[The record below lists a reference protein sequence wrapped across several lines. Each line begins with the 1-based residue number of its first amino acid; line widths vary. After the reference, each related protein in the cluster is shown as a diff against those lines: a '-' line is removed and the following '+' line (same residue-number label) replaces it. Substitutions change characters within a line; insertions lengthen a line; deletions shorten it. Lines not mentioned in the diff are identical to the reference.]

1 MRGILKAAAVILSA
15 LSHSS
20 LAHSV
25 KRNALNYISR
35 LDNPVIHTASN
46 RVHAYASFD
55 LTFLLHDKK
64 DKIRISLEPNLDVLS
79 DSAVVRYLSPDGSV
93 TEEKIQRTDHKV
105 FKGHAFVQH
114 PHHSEWINSG
124 WARIT
129 VYRDGPRPLFEGTFR
144 VNGNHHHIQT
154 GSNYRQ
160 TQHEDDPSA
169 DLADDEYMVVWR
181 DSDIKSSYDVS
192 ELKRG
197 LGEKS
202 CSSDMLNFNNED
214 EHPVHRGLDLR
225 DMSVVD
231 ANSLFGRDEIDGT
244 TTGNGAGVNLAQSIG
259 STQGCPTTRKIALVG
274 IAADCTYTAQF
285 TNKSDVRSHI
295 VQQVSSASALYES
308 SFNISLGIQNL
319 TISDATCPGTPPD
332 SAKWNVACSDSVT
345 ITNRLNLFSEWR
357 GRFNDTNAYWTLMST
372 CNTDAAVGL
381 AWLGQL
387 CAQGAGTQAD
397 SSGGNETIAGA
408 NVVVRTSTEWQVF
421 AHETGHTFGAFH
433 DCVPDTCSDGTV
445 SMQKCCPLS
454 SSTCNANGAFIM
466 NPSTS
471 DGVTQFSPCTIG
483 NICSAMGRNS
493 VRSSCLSNNKNV
505 VTISPSQCGNGI
517 VEAGEDCDCG
527 GEEGCANNSCCDP
540 GTCRFK
546 TNAVCDP
553 TNEDCCTAQCQFKSS
568 GSVCRDSTGSCDPQ
582 ETCSGNSGTC
592 PADVKAA
599 DGQACGASGGGLT
612 CASGQCTSRDL
623 QCRTLVG
630 SLTNNNETSACDS
643 QTCQLRCASSQLG
656 PNACYDMQQH
666 FLDGTPCQGGGKCS
680 NGQCKG
686 SSFTDQVG
694 SFFNDNKHIIIP
706 VVSAVGGIVV
716 LCLLCCIFSS
726 CRRRSRRRKIAKT
739 TQPNSSW
746 VGGAGGAWVA
756 NPVSRPPPAA
766 PGRNNRG
773 PPQQQQQQQQSWQGG
788 NQWAPPPRAPTMR
801 YA

>member
-55 LTFLLHDKK
+55 LTFLLHDEK

-154 GSNYRQ
+154 SSNYRQ

-169 DLADDEYMVVWR
+169 DVADDEYMVVWR
-181 DSDIKSSYDVS
+181 DSDIKSSYDIS
-192 ELKRG
+192 ELKRD
-197 LGEKS
+197 LGENS

-225 DMSVVD
+225 DLSAVD

-244 TTGNGAGVNLAQSIG
+244 TTGNGAGVNLTQSIG

-285 TNKSDVRSHI
+285 PNKSDVRSHI
-295 VQQVSSASALYES
+295 VQQVSSASALFES

-319 TISDATCPGTPPD
+319 TISDAVCPGTPPD
-332 SAKWNVACSDSVT
+332 SAKWNVACGDSVT

-387 CAQGAGTQAD
+387 CSQGSGTQAD

-493 VRSSCLSNNKNV
+493 VRSSCLTNNKNV

-517 VEAGEDCDCG
+517 VETGEDCDCG

-568 GSVCRDSTGSCDPQ
+568 GSVCRDSTGTCDPQ

-592 PADVKAA
+592 PADVKSA

-630 SLTNNNETSACDS
+630 SLTNNNATSACDS
-643 QTCQLRCASSQLG
+643 QTCQLRCASSDLG
-656 PNACYDMQQH
+656 PNACYDMKQH
-666 FLDGTPCQGGGKCS
+666 FLDGTPCQGGGKCG

-706 VVSAVGGIVV
+706 VASAVGGFIV

-773 PPQQQQQQQQSWQGG
+773 PPQQQQQSWQGE
-788 NQWAPPPRAPTMR
+788 NQWMPPRAPTMR

>member
-1 MRGILKAAAVILSA
+1 MRGLKAAAVILSA

-46 RVHAYASFD
+46 RLHAYSEFD
-55 LTFLLHDKK
+55 LTFLLHDQK
-64 DKIRISLEPNLDVLS
+64 DKIRIVLEPNLDVLS
-79 DSAVVRYLSPDGSV
+79 DSAVVRYLGPDGSM
-93 TEEKIQRTDHKV
+93 TEEKIQRSDHKV

-129 VYRDGPRPLFEGTFR
+129 VFRDGPRPLFEGTFR

-154 GSNYRQ
+154 SSNYRQ
-160 TQHEDDPSA
+160 TQHEDDPTA
-169 DLADDEYMVVWR
+169 DFAEDEYMVVWR
-181 DSDIKSSYDVS
+181 DSDIKSNYDVS

-197 LGEKS
+197 LDENS

-214 EHPVHRGLDLR
+214 EHPVHKGLDLR
-225 DMSVVD
+225 DMSAVD
-231 ANSLFGRDEIDGT
+231 AKDLFGRDQIDGT

-285 TNKSDVRSHI
+285 ANKSDVRSHI
-295 VQQVSSASALYES
+295 VQQVSSASALFES

-319 TISDATCPGTPPD
+319 TISDATCPGTPPE

-387 CAQGAGTQAD
+387 CSQGSGTQAD

-421 AHETGHTFGAFH
+421 AHESGHTFGAFH
-433 DCVPDTCSDGTV
+433 DCTPDTCSDGTV

-454 SSTCNANGAFIM
+454 TSTCDANGAFIM

-471 DGVTQFSPCTIG
+471 DSATQFSPCTIG
-483 NICSAMGRNS
+483 NICSALGRNS
-493 VRSSCLSNNKNV
+493 VRSSCLTNNKNV

-527 GEEGCANNSCCDP
+527 GEEGCVNNNCCDP
-540 GTCRFK
+540 GTCKFK
-546 TNAVCDP
+546 TTAVCDP

-568 GSVCRDSTGSCDPQ
+568 GSVCRESTGSCDPQ
-582 ETCSGNSGTC
+582 EMCSGNSGTC

-599 DGQACGASGGGLT
+599 DGQACGASGEGLT

-630 SLTNNNETSACDS
+630 SLTNNNDTSACDS

-666 FLDGTPCQGGGKCS
+666 FLDGTPCQGGGKCD

-694 SFFNDNKHIIIP
+694 SFFNDNKNIIIP
-706 VVSAVGGIVV
+706 VVSAVGGIIV
-716 LCLLCCIFSS
+716 LGLLCCIISS
-726 CRRRSRRRKIAKT
+726 CRRRARRRKIAKL

-746 VGGAGGAWVA
+746 VGGAGGAWAA
-756 NPVSRPPPAA
+756 NQVSRPPPAA
-766 PGRNNRG
+766 PGRNRG
-773 PPQQQQQQQQSWQGG
+773 PPQQQSWQGQ